1 MHQKSMTNNMSL
13 LLFTISI
20 LLTSFSVMVIPQANA
35 LTINTWDDSHTTAR
49 FGNSKVCGDHM
60 CAPGEWDKL
69 ITALTAAQRS
79 QQAGWTAAHTATKNS
94 NATATYPP
102 TPSTPVTSVSP
113 AVCNSIESMLTS
125 AGVSDSIVTQVM
137 TDLGCSYK

>member
-1 MHQKSMTNNMSL
+1 M
-13 LLFTISI
+13 LFIAAVLVGSFVI
-20 LLTSFSVMVIPQANA
+20 LAIPTANA
-35 LTINTWDDSHTTAR
+35 LTKRDCSSGYVPCYSDPTAR
-49 FGNSKVCGDHM
+49 LGNTAICGDHM